1 MPVGASTGFRQQ
13 LWIPAVP
20 GGHGCCLFKNTE
32 EMNDNMNET
41 QKQLLEKLG
50 LPYAPICIRYS
61 YVKPEGVDHVDETL
75 SFCQFV
81 RKAQDGGK
89 AFYTTVEDD
98 NCFGKVAL
106 GMAPKPPLAASGAAG
121 VVYGVYRTE
130 APNARLHNTYPTLV
144 PGSVRYVT
152 FCPAE
157 KCGFDPDLLI
167 CVAEPKQADILL
179 RASSYVSGDLWEQKI
194 SCVMSCAWMYAYPY
208 VSGKLNYCI
217 TGLHH
222 GMKRRHVYPE
232 GLFILSIPYA
242 KLPELFIGL
251 EEMPWVLPAV
261 SEDPEV
267 QAKLKREMD
276 VLRQAEENSMF
287 VE

>member
-1 MPVGASTGFRQQ
+1 M
-13 LWIPAVP
+13 L
-20 GGHGCCLFKNTE
+20 K
-32 EMNDNMNET
+32 DT

-50 LPYAPICIRYS
+50 LPFAPVCIRYS
-61 YVKPEGVDHVDETL
+61 FGKPEGVAHVDETL
-75 SFCQFV
+75 SFCQFL
-81 RKAQDGGK
+81 RKAQDTGS

-106 GMAPKPPLAASGAAG
+106 GMAPKPPAAASGMAG
-121 VVYGVYRTE
+121 VIYGVYQTA
-130 APNARLHNTYPTLV
+130 APNARLHNTYPTIV
-144 PGSVRYVT
+144 PGAVNYVT
-152 FCPAE
+152 FCPASI
-157 KCGFDPDLLI
+157 CDFQPDLLL
-167 CVAEPKQADILL
+167 CVAEPKQAEILM

-194 SCVMSCAWMYAYPY
+194 SSVMSCAWMYAYPY
-208 VSGKLNYCI
+208 VSGKMNYCI

-232 GLFILSIPYA
+232 GLFIISFPYS

-261 SEDPEV
+261 SDDPAV

-276 VLRQAEENSMF
+276 ALRKLEENSMF